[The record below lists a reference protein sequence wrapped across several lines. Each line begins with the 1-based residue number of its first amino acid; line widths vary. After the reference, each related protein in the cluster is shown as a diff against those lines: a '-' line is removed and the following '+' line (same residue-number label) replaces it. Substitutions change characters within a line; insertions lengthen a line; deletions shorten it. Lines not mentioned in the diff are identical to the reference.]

1 MSPMTPKTHTTSVLT
16 NPDPLPYVDRPGL
29 FTDLYE
35 LTMIQGFFY
44 KGLHEQ
50 PAGFDY
56 FFRKIPFDGGF
67 VVFAGLQDLLDT
79 LHGLHFTS
87 QELDFLA
94 SRGFRS
100 EFLEYLK
107 GFEFRGTVHAVKEG
121 DVIFPS
127 TPVARV
133 TGRLI
138 EVQLIETL
146 LLNLLNFQSLIATKA
161 ARMRLAAGPE
171 KTLIDFGLRRA
182 QGLGGIHATRAAMIG
197 GFDATSNVH
206 AAMTY
211 GLPAV
216 GTMAHSWV
224 QSFGSELEAFWGFVE
239 LYPEGA
245 VLLVD
250 TYDTLGSG
258 VPNAIKVAKELAGD
272 DGSGSSAGGS
282 GVARGRLK
290 GIRLDSG
297 DLAYFSRK
305 ARAMLDAAGLHD
317 VRITVSNQLDERLI
331 RSLLSQGA
339 PIDSFG
345 VGTRLV
351 TGVPDAA
358 LDGVYK
364 QCLIGGRPTMKV
376 SENVEKVTLPGLKR
390 VWRMR
395 GEDGFFAGD
404 AIGLDEGAAGIGAG
418 SSASAV
424 AGSGSVR
431 PPALMHHP
439 VFPAKKMALEG
450 FESDEILRPVMV
462 NGKPVVEER
471 DLKAIAE
478 YSAGRIASLAPE
490 HLRFDNPHV
499 YKVGIT
505 PELMELRDQLLKKS
519 STS

>member
-1 MSPMTPKTHTTSVLT
+1 MSPKSTRNPTLPILT
-16 NPDPLPYVDRPGL
+16 NPNPLPYVDRPGL

-35 LTMIQGFFY
+35 LTMMQGFFY

-50 PAGFDY
+50 SAGFDY

-79 LHGLHFTS
+79 LHGLHFTQ

-94 SRGFRS
+94 SRGFRP
-100 EFLEYLK
+100 EFLKYLK
-107 GFEFRGTVHAVKEG
+107 GFEFRGTVFAAKEG

-127 TPVARV
+127 TPVVRV
-133 TGRLI
+133 TGRLL

-171 KTLIDFGLRRA
+171 KSLIDFGLRRA

-206 AAMTY
+206 AAMRY
-211 GLPAV
+211 DVQAV

-224 QSFGSELEAFWGFVE
+224 QSFGSELEAFRAFVE
-239 LYPEGA
+239 LYPEGS

-258 VPNAIKVAKELAGD
+258 VPNAIKVAKELEATG
-272 DGSGSSAGGS
+272 
-282 GVARGRLK
+282 GRLK

-305 ARAMLDAAGLHD
+305 ARAMLDAAGLNH

-339 PIDSFG
+339 PIASFG

-364 QCLIGGRPTMKV
+364 QCLVGGRASMKV

-390 VWRMR
+390 VWRMQ
-395 GEDGFFAGD
+395 GEDGYFAGD
-404 AIGLDEGAAGIGAG
+404 AIGLDGDGFGEA
-418 SSASAV
+418 
-424 AGSGSVR
+424 SGSADAKGIAGVKDFSKLETTE
-431 PPALMHHP
+431 PPTRMHHP
-439 VFPAKKMALEG
+439 IFPAKKTDLTKFTAEEL
-450 FESDEILRPVMV
+450 LRPVMV
-462 NGKPVVEER
+462 NGEPVVEEH
-471 DLKAIAE
+471 DLKAMAAF
-478 YSAGRIASLAPE
+478 SAGRIASLAPE

-499 YKVGIT
+499 YKVGVT
-505 PELMELRDQLLKKS
+505 PEVLELRDTLLKNPG
-519 STS
+519 